1 MTTAAPQIQ
10 INLITRKRKP
20 ARTKFSFK
28 KFLFS
33 ELIIPLL
40 KIIFLPVAI
49 VWCFGLFIYE
59 DVWRP
64 VLNNLKSWS
73 GNNIRNF
80 TWRFALMIESGL
92 PLVQALDILAFTFK
106 GKFAKIIGQ
115 IKYEVE
121 GGSTLADAMTKT
133 KTFPAFYVQMIYAGE
148 IGGILDTILFR
159 LNDYYRLKI
168 SSKKNII
175 RFSWIMG
182 IMLSSGVPILDAL
195 KIAADTFPRSKK
207 FAKAIML
214 MRQRISEGRNMAD
227 AMVENDSRKYKMF
240 PAIFVQMVGVG
251 ENTGSLDQMMTN
263 FAKYSMDNE

>member
-10 INLITRKRKP
+10 INLITRKRKQ
-20 ARTKFSFK
+20 AKTKFSFEK
-28 KFLFS
+28 HLFP

-92 PLVQALDILAFTFK
+92 PLVQALDILASAAK
-106 GKFAKIIGQ
+106 GKFAKIIEQ

-121 GGSTLADAMTKT
+121 GGSTLANAMAKT
-133 KTFPAFYVQMIYAGE
+133 QFFPLFYVQIIGAGE
-148 IGGILDTILFR
+148 VGGILDTVLFR
-159 LNDYYRLKI
+159 LNDHYRMKI
-168 SSKKNII
+168 SSRKNVI
-175 RFSWIMG
+175 RFSWMMG
-182 IMLSSGVPILDAL
+182 MMLSTGVPILDAL

-214 MRQRISEGRNMAD
+214 IREKIAEGKNMSD
-227 AMVENDSRKYKMF
+227 AMAESEARKYKMF

-251 ENTGSLDQMMTN
+251 ENTGALDLMFTN